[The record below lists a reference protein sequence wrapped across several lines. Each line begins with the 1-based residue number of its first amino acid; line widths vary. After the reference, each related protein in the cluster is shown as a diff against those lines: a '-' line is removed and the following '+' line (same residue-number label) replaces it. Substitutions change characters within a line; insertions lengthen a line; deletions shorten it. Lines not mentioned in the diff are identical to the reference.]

1 MISHAIYLNIYIYII
16 SETIWSDGSLH
27 APSTRPFPCGPTYPR
42 SGQAQRRGGGSGG
55 GGAGGGGGGGTA
67 ASPGG
72 ADLGG
77 GLSG

>member
-1 MISHAIYLNIYIYII
+1 MGHSTHLAR
-16 SETIWSDGSLH
+16 D
-27 APSTRPFPCGPTYPR
+27 PSPCGPTYPR